1 MLANAAF
8 TCLMDPENDY
18 VCKKEN
24 GGRCT
29 PSVIKYNT
37 IKISKKL
44 NICFSKHSLRH
55 THVSNSFNPKR
66 YICYNSRKKIRT

>member
-1 MLANAAF
+1 MLR
-8 TCLMDPENDY
+8 LLVKHDY

-24 GGRCT
+24 GEHCT

-37 IKISKKL
+37 SKISEKL
-44 NICFSKHSLRH
+44 NISFNFHSLRH